1 MVYITIKNLTTMA
14 TYLIISA
21 ILLFMV
27 FPGMFIITLVA
38 NLIADSFN
46 SRAADNIANTIGEKL
61 LGDLHVKVI
70 IFAIANFFFTMLGF
84 MIYKLLF

>member
-38 NLIADSFN
+38 NSIADNFN
-46 SRAADNIANTIGEKL
+46 SRVADNIANTIGERL
-61 LGDLHVKVI
+61 LGDFHVKVI
-70 IFAIANFFFTMLGF
+70 ILVMANFFFSFLGF
-84 MIYKLLF
+84 MIYRLF